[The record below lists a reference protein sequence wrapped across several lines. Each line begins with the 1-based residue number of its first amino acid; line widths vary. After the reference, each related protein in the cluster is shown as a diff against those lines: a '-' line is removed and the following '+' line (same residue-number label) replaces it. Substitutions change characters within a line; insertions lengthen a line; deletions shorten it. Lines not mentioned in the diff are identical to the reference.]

1 MTIFFMDNKKPIPR
15 EVRSLAMKLEKCQ
28 NCNRALLHD
37 FYTEEERKSRNMN
50 LGSTQRT
57 SFCTSCQILYINSK
71 L

>member
-1 MTIFFMDNKKPIPR
+1 MDNKKPVPH
-15 EVRSLAMKLEKCQ
+15 EVRSLSMKLEKCQ
-28 NCNRALLHD
+28 KCDHDLIHD

-57 SFCTSCQILYINSK
+57 SFCTNCQILYINSK